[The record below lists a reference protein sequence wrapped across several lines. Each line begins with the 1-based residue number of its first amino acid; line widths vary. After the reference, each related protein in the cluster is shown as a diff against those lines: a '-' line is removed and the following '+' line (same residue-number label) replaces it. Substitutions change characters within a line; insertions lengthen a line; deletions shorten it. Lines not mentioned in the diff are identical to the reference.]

1 MVEWV
6 YQLGK
11 WIYARVRWPVWI
23 PLDRDSSIPL
33 YQQIQRFLREQIQSG
48 TLLPETRLP
57 ASRELSANLGVSR
70 VTVTNA
76 YAELETE
83 GLIYSRPGS
92 GTFVAPLPADVPD
105 PSRDYLSDNDW
116 PMWQQ
121 ELLNRAWPVP
131 QWELD
136 QFRDAAMCP
145 DFISF
150 GEGLGATE
158 LFPVDDFR
166 KTLQTVL
173 RRDGSQALGYG
184 DRAGYPPLRATIA
197 QIMTSQGIPTHPDQV
212 LVTSGSHQAL
222 AMMAWLLLRPGD
234 VVLVESPT
242 YAGAIDLFRAMNVRL
257 LGIPVDEK
265 GMQVGQVEDALRTT
279 RPRLVYTIPTFH
291 NPTGVCL
298 NGARRR
304 RLVALASRYNV
315 PILEDDFAGDLR
327 YEGRPQP
334 ALRALDPRGDVI
346 YISTFSKV
354 LMPALRVGFLIAA
367 GPVYERF
374 LAYKRFSDLATS
386 NLMQRALEAYITVG
400 RYQAHLRWACR
411 EYRRRRDA
419 MLTALARHAPH
430 ETRWIT
436 PQGGLFLWLQL
447 PRGLQSNAL
456 YRTAIEEGVSFAP
469 GSLFFPG
476 QRDQSYLRLNF
487 VSNPPDVIEEG
498 IRRLDV
504 AIRRCPTQKERESEE
519 PRHRGQVVI

>member
-1 MVEWV
+1 M
-6 YQLGK
+6 
-11 WIYARVRWPVWI
+11 WI
-23 PLDRDSSIPL
+23 PLDRDSPVPL
-33 YQQIQRFLREQIQSG
+33 YQQIQRFLQEQIQSG
-48 TLLPETRLP
+48 ALLPQARLP
-57 ASRELSANLGVSR
+57 ASRELSASLGVSR

-76 YAELETE
+76 YAELEAE
-83 GLIYSRPGS
+83 GLVYSRPGS
-92 GTFVAPLPADVPD
+92 GTFVAPMLAELPKSSGDH
-105 PSRDYLSDNDW
+105 LSNDDW

-121 ELLNRAWPVP
+121 ELLNQAWLVP

-136 QFRDAAMCP
+136 QFRDAAMCS
-145 DFISF
+145 DSISF

-166 KTLQTVL
+166 KALQTVL

-197 QIMTSQGIPTHPDQV
+197 QIMTSQGIPTHPDHV

-222 AMMAWLLLRPGD
+222 AMVAWLLLRPGD

-242 YAGAIDLFRAMNVRL
+242 YAGAIDLFRATKVRL
-257 LGIPVDEK
+257 LGIPVDEQ
-265 GMQVGQVEDALRTT
+265 GMQVEQVEDALRTA

-298 NGARRR
+298 SQTRRH
-304 RLVALASRYNV
+304 RLVALANRYNI

-327 YEGRPQP
+327 YEGRTRP
-334 ALRALDPRGDVI
+334 ALRTLDAKGDVI
-346 YISTFSKV
+346 YVSTFSKV

-367 GPVYERF
+367 GPVFERL

-400 RYQAHLRWACR
+400 RYKAHLRRACR

-419 MLTALARHAPH
+419 MLSALTRHAPA
-430 ETRWIT
+430 EARWIS

-447 PRGLQSNAL
+447 PDGLSANDL
-456 YRTAIEEGVSFAP
+456 YRTAVEEGVSFAP

-476 QRDQSYLRLNF
+476 QREQSYLRLNF
-487 VSNPPDVIEEG
+487 VSHPPDVIEEG
-498 IRRLDV
+498 IRRLGV
-504 AIRRCPTQKERESEE
+504 AIQRCLAQEGREVGQ